1 VSETFGVQTY
11 VRRRGSFVFPAP
23 EEGTPVLYAF
33 AVATILITLAE
44 LGDKTQ
50 LLALALAARH
60 KWWQVLIGIF
70 VATLAIHFLS
80 TLLGQAMGNVI
91 PDLWLAIITGV
102 LFIGFGVWTLRGDT
116 ADDEDADRSGG
127 RFGPI
132 VTTAIA
138 FFLAELGDKTQIM
151 TTTIAADP
159 AAVLRT
165 FGAAGPAISDW
176 LASVGLSADGL
187 TATQTFWGVW
197 MGSTIGMMIADGIAI
212 VVGSIMGK
220 RLPERLIT
228 RISGT
233 IFIVFGLATLVAAFL
248 K

>member
-1 VSETFGVQTY
+1 M
-11 VRRRGSFVFPAP
+11 
-23 EEGTPVLYAF
+23 LYAF

-50 LLALALAARH
+50 LLALALACRFKA
-60 KWWQVLIGIF
+60 WQVLVGIL
-70 VATLAIHFLS
+70 VATLAVHLFS
-80 TLLGQAMGNVI
+80 TLLGQLVGNLI
-91 PDLWLAIITGV
+91 PDLWLAVATGV

-116 ADDEDADRSGG
+116 VDDEDAERSGG

-165 FGAAGPAISDW
+165 FGAAGPAISQW
-176 LASVGLSADGL
+176 LGSLGITSAGL
-187 TATQTFWGVW
+187 TPVQTFWGVW
-197 MGSTIGMMIADGIAI
+197 TGSTVGMMIADGIAI
-212 VVGSIMGK
+212 VVGSVMGK

-228 RISGT
+228 RVSGT
-233 IFIVFGLATLVAAFL
+233 IFILFGLATLAAAVL
-248 K
+248 R